1 MSARST
7 FMEEMDHL
15 KSILTHYQLMA
26 GEKHLQENSTQSG
39 HLERKLMAAFIHK
52 IEKLIQDP
60 ADTVQGVE
68 TQTECPWTS
77 PLDMFAFTAQNASLK
92 EQLSQKEVQVEELQF
107 ALSSKCCEIQILKQL
122 VGI

>member
-52 IEKLIQDP
+52 MQVYAFYTRYHMPRKADP
-60 ADTVQGVE
+60 GSCRHCTRSRNTDRMSMDITFGYVCIYRSECFPKRTVV
-68 TQTECPWTS
+68 TKRS
-77 PLDMFAFTAQNASLK
+77 PS
-92 EQLSQKEVQVEELQF
+92 
-107 ALSSKCCEIQILKQL
+107 
-122 VGI
+122 